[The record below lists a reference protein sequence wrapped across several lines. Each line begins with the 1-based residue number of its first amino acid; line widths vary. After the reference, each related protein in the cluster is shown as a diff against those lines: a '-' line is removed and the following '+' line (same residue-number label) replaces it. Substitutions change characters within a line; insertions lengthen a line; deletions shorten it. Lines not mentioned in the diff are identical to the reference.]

1 MAYINVDEVYILDN
15 TGLQVDMTTDIPFA
29 DAGFTDA
36 QKEQA
41 RKNIAAGGT
50 NPNLLD
56 NPWWG
61 SGEVVNQR
69 GATTITLTGNA
80 QYFIDRWTA
89 ILYNGACTINLGAN
103 GITLSPTLPALG
115 YMRQKLPN
123 GSVLNGKV
131 LTSSVMLSDGT
142 IYSGT
147 LTRAAGTTQV
157 FYNANNLYIALTDA
171 ELWYVRVGDTK
182 TIRAVKLE
190 LGSVSTLANDVAP
203 DYGTEL
209 LKCMRYFIRLTTPTY
224 GCNFGIGRAQ
234 SATTC
239 SVFISLPVPLRAS
252 PTVSANG
259 IGELQLIGNDGGGNA
274 SACSYAGRSESGVN
288 LSFTTSGL
296 TANHLYALVRAGST
310 SCYIDL
316 SADL

>member
-1 MAYINVDEVYILDN
+1 MAKYLDYA
-15 TGLQVDMTTDIPFA
+15 GLQYLWTKIKNYVSTQPLGA
-29 DAGFTDA
+29 NVRYDA
-36 QKEQA
+36 QELTENQQAQA
-41 RKNIAAGGT
+41 RTNIAAAST

-103 GITLSPTLPALG
+103 GITLSPTSPALG

-131 LTSSVMLSDGT
+131 ITSSVMLSDGT

-171 ELWYVRVGDTK
+171 DLWYVRVGDTK

-190 LGSVSTLANDVAP
+190 LGTVSTLANDTPP
-203 DYGTEL
+203 DYETEL
-209 LKCMRYFIRLTTPTY
+209 AKCQYYCRVLSGTSSIYAAVGKAFSATNCRVPLPFSMRTTPTVSY
-224 GCNFGIGRAQ
+224 SGSVNFDGAYTI
-234 SATTC
+234 SAI
-239 SVFISLPVPLRAS
+239 SVSGSS
-252 PTVSANG
+252 PDFVALNVTA
-259 IGELQLIGNDGGGNA
+259 
-274 SACSYAGRSESGVN
+274 
-288 LSFTTSGL
+288 SGL
-296 TANHLYALVRAGST
+296 TTNQ
-310 SCYIDL
+310 CYLLLLQTGAKIIL